1 MATITYKCPNCGG
14 GMIFDP
20 ASQKFKC
27 EFCLSDYTQ
36 AQLDELQKAGASDQV
51 YEEAVGAEDA
61 QAAEPAEGYY
71 EEPSGEGTSQEGSQE
86 TAQAETQ
93 SAAGAGSQAGSQT
106 AAGGKKTVVVYTC
119 PSCGAEVVTDETT
132 AATFCYYCHNPVVL
146 EGRVS
151 GEFLPD
157 KIIPFQF
164 DKKEATER
172 FLKYVR
178 GKKFVP
184 KAFFNEE
191 QIEKLSGVYY
201 PFWIYDCEVEGGID
215 GHARNVR
222 VWRSGMFEYTET
234 STYSFERGGNVHVQN
249 ITRNALK
256 ESDRNLIDAVRPFE
270 IDKATQF
277 SLPYLQGFVA
287 QKRDVETNE
296 VSQELQTAARGYAE
310 KAMAGTVKGYTSVT
324 TDHRTL
330 HPVREK
336 WQYLLL
342 PVWVLTY
349 GSNSGQR
356 YYYAMNGQTGEIK
369 GKLPID
375 FRKLSGVSAII
386 GGILAG
392 ACLLASYFV
401 L

>member
-1 MATITYKCPNCGG
+1 M
-14 GMIFDP
+14 
-20 ASQKFKC
+20 
-27 EFCLSDYTQ
+27 SD
-36 AQLDELQKAGASDQV
+36 L
-51 YEEAVGAEDA
+51 
-61 QAAEPAEGYY
+61 
-71 EEPSGEGTSQEGSQE
+71 
-86 TAQAETQ
+86 
-93 SAAGAGSQAGSQT
+93 
-106 AAGGKKTVVVYTC
+106 
-119 PSCGAEVVTDETT
+119 
-132 AATFCYYCHNPVVL
+132 
-146 EGRVS
+146 
-151 GEFLPD
+151 
-157 KIIPFQF
+157 
-164 DKKEATER
+164 
-172 FLKYVR
+172 
-178 GKKFVP
+178 
-184 KAFFNEE
+184 
-191 QIEKLSGVYY
+191 
-201 PFWIYDCEVEGGID
+201 
-215 GHARNVR
+215 
-222 VWRSGMFEYTET
+222 
-234 STYSFERGGNVHVQN
+234 
-249 ITRNALK
+249 
-256 ESDRNLIDAVRPFE
+256 FE

-277 SLPYLQGFVA
+277 SMPYLQGFVA

-310 KAMAGTVKGYTSVT
+310 KAMAGTVKGYSSVT

>member
-1 MATITYKCPNCGG
+1 
-14 GMIFDP
+14 MIFDP

-164 DKKEATER
+164 DKKEATSR
-172 FLKYVR
+172 FLKYV
-178 GKKFVP
+178 KSKWFVP

-201 PFWIYDCEVEGGID
+201 PFWVYDCEVD
-215 GHARNVR
+215 GDLEARGNRIR
-222 VWRSGMFEYTET
+222 VWRSGAYEYTET
-234 STYSFERGGNVHVQN
+234 SIYALERSGNVHVQN

-256 ESDRNLIDAVRPFE
+256 KSDRNLIDAVRPFE

-277 SLPYLQGFVA
+277 SMPYLQGFVA
-287 QKRDVETNE
+287 QKRDVETSE
-296 VSQELQTAARGYAE
+296 VSQELQTTARGYAE
-310 KAMAGTVKGYTSVT
+310 SAMAGTVKGYTSVT

>member
-270 IDKATQF
+270 IDKAKQF
-277 SLPYLQGFVA
+277 SMPYLQGFVA
-287 QKRDVETNE
+287 QKRDVETQE
-296 VSQELQTAARGYAE
+296 VSQELQNAARGYAE
-310 KAMAGTVKGYTSVT
+310 KAMASTVKGYSSVT

-330 HPVREK
+330 HPVRER

-375 FRKLSGVSAII
+375 YGKLSRISALI

>member
-27 EFCLSDYTQ
+27 EFCLSEYTQ
-36 AQLDELQKAGASDQV
+36 AQLDSLQKAGASDQV
-51 YEEAVGAEDA
+51 FEEASPAEDA
-61 QAAEPAEGYY
+61 WTAESTENYSEETQEQAASAG
-71 EEPSGEGTSQEGSQE
+71 G
-86 TAQAETQ
+86 AQAGGQ
-93 SAAGAGSQAGSQT
+93 SASGSDAQSASAGN
-106 AAGGKKTVVVYTC
+106 KTVVVYTC

-157 KIIPFQF
+157 KIIPFQY
-164 DKKEATER
+164 DKKEATDR

-178 GKKFVP
+178 SKWFIP

-201 PFWIYDCEVEGGID
+201 PFWIYDCEVEGGIE
-215 GHARNVR
+215 GHAKNIR
-222 VWRSGMFEYTET
+222 VWRGGMYEYTET
-234 STYSFERGGNVHVQN
+234 STYAFERGGKVHVQN

-256 ESDRNLIDAVRPFE
+256 KSDRNLIDAVRPFRIE
-270 IDKATQF
+270 QAQSF
-277 SLPYLQGFVA
+277 AMPYLQGFVA
-287 QKRDVETNE
+287 QKRDVETQE
-296 VSQELQTAARGYAE
+296 VSQELQASARKYAQM
-310 KAMAGTVKGYTSVT
+310 AMEQTVNGYTSAS
-324 TDHRTL
+324 TDRSSL
-330 HPVREK
+330 HPVKEK

-349 GSNSGQR
+349 GASNGDR

-375 FRKLSGVSAII
+375 YGKLSAASAVV
-386 GGILAG
+386 GGILG
-392 ACLLASYFV
+392 VLCLLASYFI

>member
-1 MATITYKCPNCGG
+1 M
-14 GMIFDP
+14 
-20 ASQKFKC
+20 
-27 EFCLSDYTQ
+27 
-36 AQLDELQKAGASDQV
+36 
-51 YEEAVGAEDA
+51 
-61 QAAEPAEGYY
+61 
-71 EEPSGEGTSQEGSQE
+71 
-86 TAQAETQ
+86 
-93 SAAGAGSQAGSQT
+93 
-106 AAGGKKTVVVYTC
+106 
-119 PSCGAEVVTDETT
+119 
-132 AATFCYYCHNPVVL
+132 VL

-201 PFWIYDCEVEGGID
+201 PFWIYDCEIEGGID
-215 GHARNVR
+215 GHARNLR

-234 STYSFERGGNVHVQN
+234 STYSFERGGEVHVQN

-270 IDKATQF
+270 IDKAKQF
-277 SLPYLQGFVA
+277 SMPYLQGFVA
-287 QKRDVETNE
+287 QKRDVETQE
-296 VSQELQTAARGYAE
+296 VSQELQNAARGYAE
-310 KAMAGTVKGYTSVT
+310 KAMAASVKGYSSVT

-330 HPVREK
+330 HPVKER

-375 FRKLSGVSAII
+375 YGKLSRISALI